1 MSRIA
6 GVFAALA
13 ETERTALIPY
23 LCAGDPGRE
32 ATVPLM
38 HAAVRAG
45 ADIIELG
52 VPFSDPMADGPVV
65 QRAAERGV
73 RNGVTLVDV
82 LAMVGEFRRSDA
94 STPVVL
100 MGYAN
105 PVERFEAL
113 HGSFA
118 AAAQRAGVDGVLV
131 VDYPAEESHGYA
143 AALQAVQVDP
153 IFLVAPTTTAA
164 RMKAIASAASG
175 YIYYVSLR
183 GTTGSSK
190 LDTHDVAASLPALRA
205 LTGIPIAVGFG
216 IRDADSARAVAEIA
230 DGVVIGSRLIEE
242 IEAHPGKAAEAAVEQ
257 WLGGIRAALD
267 IAAAEAAPAA
277 SAH

>member
-6 GVFAALA
+6 AVFAALA
-13 ETERTALIPY
+13 ESERTALIPY
-23 LCAGDPGRE
+23 LCAGDPARD

-82 LAMVGEFRRSDA
+82 LAMVADFRRGDPA
-94 STPVVL
+94 TPVVL

-113 HGSFA
+113 HGPFA
-118 AAAQRAGVDGVLV
+118 AAAHRAGVDGVLV
-131 VDYPAEESHGYA
+131 VDYPAEESHAYA
-143 AALQAVQVDP
+143 QAMRAAQVDP

-164 RMKAIASAASG
+164 RMKAIAAAASG

-183 GTTGSSK
+183 GTTGSKK
-190 LDTHDVAASLPALRA
+190 LDTHEVAAVLPALRA
-205 LTGIPIAVGFG
+205 LTAVPIAVGFG
-216 IRDADSARAVAEIA
+216 IRDAESARAVSEIA
-230 DGVVIGSRLIEE
+230 DAVVIGSRLIEE
-242 IEAHPGKAAEAAVEQ
+242 IEAHPGKAAESAVEA
-257 WLGGIRAALD
+257 WLAGIRQALD
-267 IAAAEAAPAA
+267 AAQAAPAN
-277 SAH
+277 